1 MSLPFNP
8 SDQWDRII
16 NKIGSPQDHVLTKEQ
31 YALVNA
37 YITEREFII
46 LANFYQF
53 LAQLATDPNN
63 FHVLLKFIQ
72 ISKVGAILLQHKQ
85 LNLNTLIQMLQEQSK
100 MYISVIQA
108 LAQITQV
115 TPNFNP
121 FNIEGNLKWSAVFA
135 TLTTAL
141 ALIGSEIG
149 NIKNNI
155 RNQISID
162 PFCIYPCSPRPPS
175 PLKTSN
181 VEMQHEP
188 ALAKLLLEFN
198 DKEKLILEL
207 SKDKRNATTMGT
219 EPKNSNRSRNS
230 GSLQHER
237 RL

>member
-8 SDQWDRII
+8 SDDWDSII
-16 NKIGSPQDHVLTKEQ
+16 SKLGSPSDHVLTKEQ

-37 YITEREFII
+37 FITEREFII

-100 MYISVIQA
+100 MYISVVQA
-108 LAQITQV
+108 LAQIAQV
-115 TPNFNP
+115 TPNFNA
-121 FNIEGNLKWSAVFA
+121 FNIQGNLKWSAVFA

-155 RNQISID
+155 RNQIAID
-162 PFCIYPCSPRPPS
+162 PFCIYPCPPTPPS
-175 PLKTSN
+175 PLAVSN
-181 VEMQHEP
+181 TELQHEQ
-188 ALAKLLLEFN
+188 ALANVLLQFN

-207 SKDKRNATTMGT
+207 SKDNRNATTMGSK
-219 EPKNSNRSRNS
+219 PKDTDRSGQR
-230 GSLQHER
+230 
-237 RL
+237 